1 MSPGVGGT
9 RLNPQPPSPPPPG
22 LAPSL
27 LRVRAASSSCQR
39 CPILREGSHDLRLG
53 VNAHRFVSNRRMLM
67 RTKAGF
73 GFFNPR
79 TQQTTF
85 GLFLNGRRH
94 LKCEVVDMEPGWE
107 GRWSVRPRLLPH
119 KTHVF
124 LCEALKLRVLKLT
137 LSLGA
142 LLYVK
147 RVTHIINKS
156 LKVRVILSEYCYT
169 FGF

>member
-9 RLNPQPPSPPPPG
+9 RLNPQPQSPPPPG

-39 CPILREGSHDLRLG
+39 CPILREGSHDLRLR
-53 VNAHRFVSNRRMLM
+53 VNAHRFYSNRRMLM

-85 GLFLNGRRH
+85 GSFLNGRRR

-119 KTHVF
+119 KTHV
-124 LCEALKLRVLKLT
+124 CLRLT
-137 LSLGA
+137 FKTKSFKTHTLTRS
-142 LLYVK
+142 
-147 RVTHIINKS
+147 VTLRETSHA
-156 LKVRVILSEYCYT
+156 YQ
-169 FGF
+169 